1 MRNRI
6 KKTNTR
12 ITKRIIGL
20 LKKGFQLDFHLL
32 EEQNFQCLQAKG
44 NFLAEDLCI
53 TVIDQ
58 VFDQFSRTFKYIHS
72 IETSNGYKGV
82 LLSEQICTTQSLTIP
97 A

>member
-20 LKKGFQLDFHLL
+20 LKKGFQLDFHFL
-32 EEQNFQCLQAKG
+32 EEQNFQCLQAEG

-58 VFDQFSRTFKYIHS
+58 VFDRFSRTFKYIHS
-72 IETSNGYKGV
+72 IETSNGYKRV

>member
-12 ITKRIIGL
+12 ITKRIIEL
-20 LKKGFQLDFHLL
+20 HEKGFLLDFHFLG
-32 EEQNFQCLQAKG
+32 ERNFQCLQAEG

-58 VFDQFSRTFKYIHS
+58 VFDQFSRTFKYIHA

-82 LLSEQICTTQSLTIP
+82 LLSEEICTTQSLTIP